1 MKRIVLLLGLFVL
14 FLHSCARVGSPL
26 GGTKDTLP
34 PVFTGSNLDS
44 TRVNVPTDLKTLRLD
59 FDEYITLKNVQRDLT
74 ISPPIAVKKIL
85 PSMLGNR
92 YILIEWEEP
101 LQDNTTYSFNF
112 GNAIQDLNE
121 GNVLSYFNYAFSTG
135 EKLEETYISGE
146 IFNAMQRRLDP
157 DEITTNDNKNY
168 VVGLYQEKDTVN
180 YKTKPYYMTK
190 ADPDGYF
197 ELNYVTPG
205 KYRILAFED
214 ENQNS
219 VYDEGKEKVGFL
231 EEVIDL
237 QESISGMPLGLYP
250 SEKSFRY
257 VEAKESVGGF
267 QVLFEGNP
275 ENVSIE
281 VLENKIKEYKVTHRA
296 YSDTATVWF
305 NAASENIGIDKSEN
319 VKFRYTTNEKTD
331 EASLFYRLS
340 SPNELTLSN
349 AVGNLIK
356 PNRKFEVI
364 SNYELQNLET
374 ARWKLSLDS
383 LTTVPFTAK
392 IADDNARRIV
402 IEADFQSGKKYSLD
416 MGASSVQSFYA
427 TNEKAYQFN
436 FEVDREEN
444 YGTFVLELNQA
455 PEGKY
460 WLQFLRNNG
469 ELEFQVE
476 SNEKVNRLEFVKP
489 GTYQLRMLVDKDG
502 NGRWEAAS
510 LSELKLSEPVY
521 LFPKVI
527 EIRPLWEN
535 REYWNWSNGTTEL
548 PKQVVEVQEDPL
560 NGETQSDTSSE
571 KPESIIE
578 NNAEEE

>member
-1 MKRIVLLLGLFVL
+1 MKRFLLLLGLFIL
-14 FLHSCARVGSPL
+14 LLHSCARVGSPL

-44 TRVNVPTDLKTLRLD
+44 ARVNIPTDLKSLRLD

-74 ISPPIAVKKIL
+74 ISPPITVKKIL

-101 LQDNTTYSFNF
+101 LQENTTYSFNF

-135 EKLEETYISGE
+135 EELEETYISGD

-197 ELNYVTPG
+197 ELNYVSPG

-237 QESISGMPLGLYP
+237 EESISGMPLGLYP

-257 VEAKESVGGF
+257 LEAKESVGGF

-275 ENVSIE
+275 QNVSIE
-281 VLENKIKEYKVTHRA
+281 VLEDKIKDYKVTHRA

-305 NAASENIGIDKSEN
+305 NATSENIGIDKSEN
-319 VKFRYTTNEKTD
+319 IKFRYTTSEKTD
-331 EASLFYRLS
+331 DASLFYRLS
-340 SPNELTLSN
+340 TPSDLTLNN
-349 AVGNLIK
+349 AEGNLIK
-356 PNRKFEVI
+356 PDGTFELL

-374 ARWKLSLDS
+374 AQWKLSLDS

-392 IADDNARRIV
+392 IAEKNSRRII
-402 IEADFQSGKKYSLD
+402 IEADFQPGNKYSLE
-416 MGASSVQSFYA
+416 MGTSSVRSFYA

-444 YGTFVLELNQA
+444 YGTFVLELDQV
-455 PEGKY
+455 PQQVF
-460 WLQFLRNNG
+460 WLQFLRENG
-469 ELEFQVE
+469 ELDFQVQT
-476 SNEKVNRLEFVKP
+476 SEKVSRLEFVKP

-502 NGRWEAAS
+502 NGRWDAAS
-510 LSELKLSEPVY
+510 LPELKLSEPVY

-535 REYWNWSNGTTEL
+535 REYWNWTNGTTEL
-548 PKQVVEVQEDPL
+548 PQQVVETQEGAQNGQVQE
-560 NGETQSDTSSE
+560 GTGTEIE
-571 KPESIIE
+571 EVIE
-578 NNAEEE
+578 NYEEE